1 MEHKTKAVEVSFLK
15 KTKWTGTATRM
26 LTFPVVE
33 LADRCLNAWLDITD
47 EGFSHAILPSAQ
59 LAERFSTLMES
70 DADQAVWDEF
80 YKAVGE
86 EFSRLSVDELAAF
99 FIDLNDP
106 STIEA
111 VLWSDGE
118 HEFFGFRLRIP
129 VLTKRIHDDENQ
141 SQGTASHPHYS

>member
-26 LTFPVVE
+26 LTFPVGE

-47 EGFSHAILPSAQ
+47 ESFSHAILPSTQ
-59 LAERFSTLMES
+59 LAERFSMLMES
-70 DADQAVWDEF
+70 DADQAAWDEF

-106 STIEA
+106 STIES

-118 HEFFGFRLRIP
+118 HEFVDSGCEYR
-129 VLTKRIHDDENQ
+129 
-141 SQGTASHPHYS
+141 Y

>member
-1 MEHKTKAVEVSFLK
+1 MKHKTKAVEVSFLK

-47 EGFSHAILPSAQ
+47 ESFSHAILPSAQ

-70 DADQAVWDEF
+70 DADQAAWDEF

-118 HEFFGFRLRIP
+118 YEFLDSGCEYR
-129 VLTKRIHDDENQ
+129 
-141 SQGTASHPHYS
+141 Y

>member
-15 KTKWTGTATRM
+15 KTKWTGTTTRT
-26 LTFPVVE
+26 LTFPVNE

-47 EGFSHAILPSAQ
+47 ESLSHSTLPSTQ

-70 DADQAVWDEF
+70 GADQAAWDEF
-80 YKAVGE
+80 HKAVNE
-86 EFSRLSVDELAAF
+86 EFSRLSTDELAAY

-106 STIEA
+106 STIES

-118 HEFFGFRLRIP
+118 HEFLNSGRKNR
-129 VLTKRIHDDENQ
+129 
-141 SQGTASHPHYS
+141 Y

>member
-1 MEHKTKAVEVSFLK
+1 
-15 KTKWTGTATRM
+15 M
-26 LTFPVVE
+26 LTFPVGE

-47 EGFSHAILPSAQ
+47 EGFSHAILPSTQ

-70 DADQAVWDEF
+70 DADQTAWDEF

-86 EFSRLSVDELAAF
+86 EFSRLSADELAAF

-118 HEFFGFRLRIP
+118 HEFLIP
-129 VLTKRIHDDENQ
+129 VANAGINERGLDNENQ

>member
-1 MEHKTKAVEVSFLK
+1 
-15 KTKWTGTATRM
+15 M
-26 LTFPVVE
+26 LTFPVGE
-33 LADRCLNAWLDITD
+33 LADRRLNAWLDITD
-47 EGFSHAILPSAQ
+47 EGFSHAILPSTQ

-70 DADQAVWDEF
+70 DADQAAWDEF

-86 EFSRLSVDELAAF
+86 EFSRLSADELAAF

-118 HEFFGFRLRIP
+118 HEFLDSGCECR
-129 VLTKRIHDDENQ
+129 
-141 SQGTASHPHYS
+141 Y

>member
-106 STIEA
+106 STIVS

-118 HEFFGFRLRIP
+118 HEFVDSGCEYR
-129 VLTKRIHDDENQ
+129 
-141 SQGTASHPHYS
+141 Y

>member
-1 MEHKTKAVEVSFLK
+1 M
-15 KTKWTGTATRM
+15 
-26 LTFPVVE
+26 PY
-33 LADRCLNAWLDITD
+33 
-47 EGFSHAILPSAQ
+47 SHPRNWRNGSPRSWNQ
-59 LAERFSTLMES
+59 
-70 DADQAVWDEF
+70 ADQAVWDEF

-118 HEFFGFRLRIP
+118 HEFLDSGCEYR
-129 VLTKRIHDDENQ
+129 
-141 SQGTASHPHYS
+141 Y

>member
-33 LADRCLNAWLDITD
+33 LDDRCLNAWLDITD

-70 DADQAVWDEF
+70 DADQAAWDEF

-99 FIDLNDP
+99 FIELNDP
-106 STIEA
+106 STIVS

-118 HEFFGFRLRIP
+118 HEFLDSGCEYR
-129 VLTKRIHDDENQ
+129 
-141 SQGTASHPHYS
+141 Y

>member
-26 LTFPVVE
+26 LTFPVGE
-33 LADRCLNAWLDITD
+33 LADRCLDAWLDITD

-70 DADQAVWDEF
+70 DADQAAWDEF
-80 YKAVGE
+80 YKTVGE

-106 STIEA
+106 STIVS

-118 HEFFGFRLRIP
+118 HEFLDSGCEYR
-129 VLTKRIHDDENQ
+129 
-141 SQGTASHPHYS
+141 Y

>member
-15 KTKWTGTATRM
+15 NQKWTGTATRM
-26 LTFPVVE
+26 LTFPVGE

-59 LAERFSTLMES
+59 LAEQFSTLMES
-70 DADQAVWDEF
+70 DANQAAWDEF

-86 EFSRLSVDELAAF
+86 EFSRLSADELAAF

-118 HEFFGFRLRIP
+118 HEFLDSGCECR
-129 VLTKRIHDDENQ
+129 
-141 SQGTASHPHYS
+141 Y

>member
-59 LAERFSTLMES
+59 LAERFSALMES

-99 FIDLNDP
+99 FIELNDP
-106 STIEA
+106 STIVS

-118 HEFFGFRLRIP
+118 HEFLDSGCEYR
-129 VLTKRIHDDENQ
+129 
-141 SQGTASHPHYS
+141 Y

>member
-99 FIDLNDP
+99 FHRPERPFDHRGR
-106 STIEA
+106 A
-111 VLWSDGE
+111 VE
-118 HEFFGFRLRIP
+118 RRRTRVFGFRLRIP

>member
-26 LTFPVVE
+26 LTFPVGE

-47 EGFSHAILPSAQ
+47 EGFSHAILPSTQ

-70 DADQAVWDEF
+70 DADQAAWDEF

-86 EFSRLSVDELAAF
+86 EFSRLSADELAAF

-118 HEFFGFRLRIP
+118 HEFLDSGCECR
-129 VLTKRIHDDENQ
+129 
-141 SQGTASHPHYS
+141 Y

>member
-26 LTFPVVE
+26 LTFPVGE

-47 EGFSHAILPSAQ
+47 EGFSHAIPPSTQ

-70 DADQAVWDEF
+70 DADQAAWDEF
-80 YKAVGE
+80 YKTVGE

-106 STIEA
+106 STIVS

-118 HEFFGFRLRIP
+118 HEFLDSGCEYR
-129 VLTKRIHDDENQ
+129 
-141 SQGTASHPHYS
+141 Y

>member
-26 LTFPVVE
+26 LTFPVGE

-47 EGFSHAILPSAQ
+47 ESFSHAILPSTQ
-59 LAERFSTLMES
+59 LAERFSALMES
-70 DADQAVWDEF
+70 DADQAAWDEF

-99 FIDLNDP
+99 FIELNDP
-106 STIEA
+106 STIVS
-111 VLWSDGE
+111 VLWGDGE
-118 HEFFGFRLRIP
+118 HEFLDSGCEYR
-129 VLTKRIHDDENQ
+129 
-141 SQGTASHPHYS
+141 Y